1 MEYTL
6 QSTWPAEP
14 DHSFRDGSQLAHVR
28 PDVAVAASTSCCPGW
43 QTVSWVQFRF
53 VVPGTGGFDSHSCAW
68 QTVCAVQMVAVAA
81 VPAAA
86 IYSGSS
92 QVWCAPHAVSWWL
105 RDAWYCPSAQPTHRF
120 SSSSRRNPAVH
131 TGTVVVVVVAVVVV
145 AVVVLDDAVDK
156 VDDVVGLLELELV
169 DDDLAVGVDLSLAVL
184 PLVVL
189 DVVGAVAVLAVV
201 RDDNDGVE
209 AVLVVVP
216 VDADELLDVEMVV
229 AVLAGDVVILLLAAL
244 AVVRDDA
251 GVVACVL
258 AVVGVDVQLLVG
270 VVVLVEVDVVVV
282 WQTVCAVQAVA
293 VAALSTVAAHSVSS
307 QGWHMP
313 HVVGW

>member
-28 PDVAVAASTSCCPGW
+28 SDVAVAASTSCCPGW

-53 VVPGTGGFDSHSCAW
+53 VVPGTGGSDSHSCAW
-68 QTVCAVQMVAVAA
+68 QTVCAVQTVAVAA

-92 QVWCAPHAVSWWL
+92 QGWCAPHAVSWWL

-145 AVVVLDDAVDK
+145 AVVVLDDVVDE
-156 VDDVVGLLELELV
+156 VDDVVGVLELEPV
-169 DDDLAVGVDLSLAVL
+169 DDELAVEVDVSVAVL
-184 PLVVL
+184 ALVVL
-189 DVVGAVAVLAVV
+189 DVVGVVAVLAVV
-201 RDDNDGVE
+201 RDDDDDVE
-209 AVLVVVP
+209 AVLCSWSCP
-216 VDADELLDVEMVV
+216 SMPMVRR
-229 AVLAGDVVILLLAAL
+229 A
-244 AVVRDDA
+244 
-251 GVVACVL
+251 
-258 AVVGVDVQLLVG
+258 
-270 VVVLVEVDVVVV
+270 
-282 WQTVCAVQAVA
+282 
-293 VAALSTVAAHSVSS
+293 VSS
-307 QGWHMP
+307 QMKDSRQP
-313 HVVGW
+313 VKR